1 MRKMVILLLIGG
13 VLMLG
18 TISAVAGSSEE
29 SQPKDITYPLFS
41 DEGGDNSTLCG
52 GGSDGGGGAPG

>member
-1 MRKMVILLLIGG
+1 MIVG
-13 VLMLG
+13 VLVLG

-29 SQPKDITYPLFS
+29 PQSENITYPLLS
-41 DEGGDNSTLCG
+41 DEVGDNPTPCG